1 MPAPAQSPAPGLPTP
16 DPSFADLLAARPA
29 LALDPLAGLM
39 VEETPLARIAAAIGT
54 PAWVYSATTLRR
66 RARHLK
72 SALAE
77 AGLDATIHFATK
89 ANPAL
94 AVVNLL
100 AGEGLGADVVSG
112 GEMAAALAAGVP
124 PQGIVFSGV
133 GKTAAEM
140 RAALAAGI
148 LQINVESAE
157 EAEMLS
163 ALAAAMNRR
172 APVALRVNPD
182 VDART
187 HAKITTGL
195 TENKFGVPIA
205 AAPDLYA
212 RMAALPGLDPVGL
225 AVHIGSQITQGVAP
239 YAAAYRRLG
248 ELVQALRAQGLPV
261 LRVDCGGGLGIP
273 YRDEAPATP
282 AALAGAI
289 RAGLGGLGLRIML
302 EPGRWIAGPA
312 GVLLA
317 RVILEKRAAT
327 KRFVVV
333 DAAMNDLLR
342 PAMYDAWHGILPVA
356 AAAFHAPLAP
366 ADVVGPVCESSDTFA
381 RDRLL
386 PALPQ
391 NSLVAF
397 LDAGAYG
404 ASMSSTYN
412 ARPLAAEV
420 MVRGARF
427 AVIRERQPEA
437 DLLARQRLPDW
448 GG

>member
-1 MPAPAQSPAPGLPTP
+1 
-16 DPSFADLLAARPA
+16 
-29 LALDPLAGLM
+29 M
-39 VEETPLARIAAAIGT
+39 VEEVPLARIAAEVGT
-54 PAWVYSATTLRR
+54 PTWVYSATTLRR
-66 RARHLK
+66 RANTLK
-72 SALAE
+72 SAVAE

-89 ANPAL
+89 ANPSL

-100 AGEGLGADVVSG
+100 AQEGLGADVVSG

-133 GKTAAEM
+133 GKTEGEM
-140 RAALAAGI
+140 QAALAAGI
-148 LQINVESAE
+148 LQLNIESAE

-163 ALAAAMNRR
+163 AVATAMNLR
-172 APVALRVNPD
+172 APCALRVNPD

-205 AAPDLYA
+205 MAPALYA
-212 RMAALPGLDPVGL
+212 KMAALPGLDPVGL
-225 AVHIGSQITQGVAP
+225 AVHIGSQITQGAAA

-248 ELVQALRAQGLPV
+248 ELVRALRAQGLPV

-273 YRDEAPATP
+273 YRDEAPASP

-289 RAGLGGLGLRIML
+289 KAGLGDLGVRIML
-302 EPGRWIAGPA
+302 EPGRWICGPA

-317 RVILEKRAAT
+317 RVIVEKQATT
-327 KRFVVV
+327 KRFLIV

-356 AAAFHAPLAP
+356 PSAFHAPLSA
-366 ADVVGPVCESSDTFA
+366 ADVVGPVCESSDTFTK
-381 RDRLL
+381 DRLL
-386 PALPQ
+386 PPLPPH
-391 NSLVAF
+391 SLVAF

-420 MVRGARF
+420 MVQGTRF
-427 AVIRERQPEA
+427 ATIRARQPEA

-448 GG
+448 A